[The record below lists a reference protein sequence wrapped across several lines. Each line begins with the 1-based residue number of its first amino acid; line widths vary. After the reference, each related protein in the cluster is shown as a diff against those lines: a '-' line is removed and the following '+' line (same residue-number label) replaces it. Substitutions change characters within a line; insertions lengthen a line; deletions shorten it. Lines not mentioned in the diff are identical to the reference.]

1 MGHHLL
7 ILLGLHPKVFT
18 ETLYALCVK
27 GGVPVSKVSVIS
39 TASARQKTI
48 ETLLSPETG
57 MYYRLCQE
65 YPEHFAELQFSES
78 SIWVASDGRAPVWDI
93 SNSGQSQAYLD
104 LILSNINTITTNNE
118 CPLHAVVGGGRR
130 TLSVYLAMAMQLLGR
145 EQDRLYHLVVH
156 PWEIETHSDF
166 YFPTRESRLMVTFSG
181 NQFDAK
187 DVSVDLVEIPF
198 IRLRNRFPIGK
209 LSARTGQHLVEW
221 MQREINGALVLPE
234 LVVDKENLCLRIG
247 PDIVCLQPQQFCL
260 YWYFADLSRF
270 RPKKVP
276 ADAYNRYFEAS
287 GSPYFSNGMLKGLTK
302 RLDLLDSTGE
312 LRYRFATKV
321 LEDGNLPM
329 SWVLQK
335 IARINERIR
344 TQLSAAHL
352 IPFYIISAV
361 GKRGSKCYGI
371 KLNGNK
377 IVTPDLSP

>member
-1 MGHHLL
+1 MEHHLL

-18 ETLYALCVK
+18 ETLYALCIK
-27 GGVPVSKVSVIS
+27 RGVHISKVTVIS

-48 ETLLSPETG
+48 ETLLLPESG
-57 MYYRLCQE
+57 MYFRLCQE
-65 YPEHFAELQFSES
+65 YPNHFADLQFTEA
-78 SIWVASDGRAPVWDI
+78 SICVATDGRASIWDI

-104 LILSNINTITTNNE
+104 LILSTINTITTNNE
-118 CPLHAVVGGGRR
+118 STLHAVVGGGRR
-130 TLSVYLAMAMQLLGR
+130 TLSVYLAMALQLLGR
-145 EQDRLYHLVVH
+145 EQDRLYHLVVN
-156 PWEIETHSDF
+156 PWEVETHSDF

-187 DVSVDLVEIPF
+187 DVSVDLIEIPF

-221 MQREINGALVLPE
+221 IQREINGALVLPE
-234 LVVDKENLCLRIG
+234 LVLDKKNLCLRIG
-247 PDIVCLQPQQFCL
+247 PDVVCLQPQQFCL
-260 YWYFADLSRF
+260 YWYFADLSRC

-276 ADAYNRYFEAS
+276 ADAYDQYFETS
-287 GSPYFSNGMLKGLTK
+287 GSPYFSNEMRNGLLK

-312 LRYRFATKV
+312 LRYRFTTKV

-329 SWVLQK
+329 TWVLQK

-344 TQLSAAHL
+344 AQLSVAHL
-352 IPFYIISAV
+352 IPFYCISAV

-371 KLNGNK
+371 KLNGDK
-377 IVTPDLSP
+377 IETPDLVS